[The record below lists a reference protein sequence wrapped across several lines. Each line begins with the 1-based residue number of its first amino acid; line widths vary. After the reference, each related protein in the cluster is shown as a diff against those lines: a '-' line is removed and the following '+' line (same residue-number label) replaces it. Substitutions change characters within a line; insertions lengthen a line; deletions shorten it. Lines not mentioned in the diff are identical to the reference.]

1 MNVRRIKSQ
10 VSKLKAVG
18 AGAVGLAMRHRW
30 LAIAVVCG
38 VLVLTPL
45 LTGSPEVFL
54 LNMVG
59 LGLIALLVRRIA
71 MAVQRPRRRGRR

>member
-1 MNVRRIKSQ
+1 MNVERIKFQ

-18 AGAVGLAMRHRW
+18 GGAVGIVTRHRRI
-30 LAIAVVCG
+30 AAAVVG
-38 VLVLTPL
+38 GALVLTPL

-59 LGLIALLVRRIA
+59 IGLIALLVRRTA
-71 MAVQRPRRRGRR
+71 MAVQRRHRKGRR